1 MTQISFLIN
10 IVITSFQVCDQSF
23 RYASGLSKH
32 EQKHELP
39 GGFFCK
45 TCDAQFVSDMDRLSH
60 RETAHKMF
68 KCQICSELFDSET
81 GYIDHIE
88 LLHNGKEREY
98 VVCTVC
104 GAQFRTLAQLA
115 AHKSTKCGTVKRFT
129 CKLCG
134 SKFMT
139 QNTLNVHFTIHKGEK
154 THLCNYCGNSYL
166 SKGQLKVH
174 ERSHTGEKP
183 FKCEVSAPKCK

>member
-1 MTQISFLIN
+1 
-10 IVITSFQVCDQSF
+10 
-23 RYASGLSKH
+23 
-32 EQKHELP
+32 
-39 GGFFCK
+39 
-45 TCDAQFVSDMDRLSH
+45 
-60 RETAHKMF
+60 MF

-88 LLHNGKEREY
+88 SLHNGKEREY

-104 GAQFRTLAQLA
+104 GAQFRTSAQLSS
-115 AHKSTKCGTVKRFT
+115 HKSTKCGTLKRFT

-139 QNTLNVHFTIHKGEK
+139 QNTLNVHSTIHLGEK
-154 THLCNYCGNSYL
+154 THLCNYCGNSFL

-183 FKCEVSAPKCK
+183 FKCNVSHTKLGQKSFNKTVEIFIRFVKRLLPIVRVLSLIRLCIPALNRTYARDAAVDFHASVM

>member
-1 MTQISFLIN
+1 
-10 IVITSFQVCDQSF
+10 
-23 RYASGLSKH
+23 
-32 EQKHELP
+32 
-39 GGFFCK
+39 
-45 TCDAQFVSDMDRLSH
+45 MDRVSH

-104 GAQFRTLAQLA
+104 GAQFRTLAQLSS
-115 AHKSTKCGTVKRFT
+115 HKNTKCGTVKRFT
-129 CKLCG
+129 CKMCG

-154 THLCNYCGNSYL
+154 THLCNYCGNSFL

-183 FKCEVSAPKCK
+183 FKCEVSATICEYLAHNIVTRQITFRFAKKPLLIARVLLLTPLYIPESNRTYARVVAAAFHASAM